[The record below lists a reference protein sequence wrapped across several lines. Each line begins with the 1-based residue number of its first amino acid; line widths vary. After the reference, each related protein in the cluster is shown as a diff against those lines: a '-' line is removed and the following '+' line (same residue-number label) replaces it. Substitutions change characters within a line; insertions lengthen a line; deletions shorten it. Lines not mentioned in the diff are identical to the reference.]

1 MINVQENFKIDL
13 RTYGRQFNIKLKVNN
28 SDFNADNLNY
38 IKPSFTTPLFKTIM
52 HQIELDS
59 KVFMYKGTKISGR
72 IGVKVNEKNYKYID
86 LNNYYVQSCERQE
99 DTNSYRV
106 LAYSKMKK
114 AMLDYDLS
122 FEGKT
127 TVRNYL
133 IKICER
139 LGWNTDNIP
148 ATFINSEKL
157 VDPSLHTGIN
167 YSFRDALDEIAT
179 ITCSFLMFKG
189 DNFYLLYLTET
200 NETIDESYLDED
212 NVTIGEKYFINSLV
226 FSRAEESD
234 NIYRKDNTSIT
245 ANGLH
250 EYRIADCQLLS
261 TNDRADYID
270 EMFNYLKT
278 LEFYIFD
285 VQSKGILF
293 LEACDLFNFKL
304 NNITYKVALLND
316 EINID
321 DGLAENL
328 FLDEPEETKTEYKYA
343 DSTDKKINQAYILVD
358 KQNKKIIQKVSSVEQ
373 SVENIT
379 NTQNTAT
386 GKNIH
391 LEDSSDD
398 PLVSIKVE
406 GSTTQSTRSGKNIF
420 NKKAKI
426 IENGATK
433 SVLDTGVRITQTH
446 AGQYRY
452 DGIRLGGSELLGK
465 TLRISANWTKSA
477 DNVPYIAVYLGNS
490 SSMALYSLFGTGV
503 SGQIRQITIPNAFPA
518 VGEQVCDTVYILLY
532 SNRDGTGNV
541 GDYVNYTDL
550 IVTVD
555 NDDMTYEDYGVSPSP
570 DYTSPIEN
578 VEGKNKF
585 DINQEKEIFG
595 IMLYKYSYYLKPNT
609 KYTIS
614 SNCPASTT
622 ANIYANSNSSNS
634 AVYINKNQT
643 IQSDEN
649 GYFYI
654 LVRFK
659 ADASDNSTFNLYK
672 KVLNGTYYIQLE
684 EGTVATPY
692 VPYNSLEIKDT
703 GENLFDCANSKII
716 YNNGNTSYERL
727 DNGLK
732 LISSGVQYNMI
743 YFLVDTVENL
753 KGKTLTLS
761 SDILFSKEKQ
771 YVNFGLYYT
780 DFNSGNR
787 KSFGLIESIKTEG
800 YYTIKGIVE
809 EGENRDYVCIG
820 LRPNMD
826 SNFAKGDY
834 TIYDNLQVEIGETA
848 TPYKPYQEQKVT
860 FPLENQKLM
869 EDSYL
874 ASDGIHHKRKQYV
887 ITGNETI
894 EKIWIDD
901 DTHHVF
907 AIKASLPV
915 PQISDKTYKEYLCNT
930 YRVLNYDGGIDSIW
944 ANRKDNNTNYTT
956 AMAIDYANSS
966 LSLRG
971 RIIIKDMSID
981 DIDKMKTYLSEQYS
995 NGTPVIV
1002 EYEPSEEEIVPYTE
1016 AQQEAWDK
1024 IEQLHTYKN
1033 VTNIFSDAELDI
1045 VYVRDNGL
1053 SDMYE
1058 TKQNANK
1065 KYTKTSTEIQ
1075 QLDDSIK
1082 RTISQIGDRSQKTTT
1097 ITEDIDGINSK
1108 VKNFQDL
1115 TQTTSGTKTIV
1126 LSNCAKGD
1134 LLSLRIKGNNTVFEY
1149 LYPSSN
1155 LYPANNLLPMGDSRI
1170 SVNETVYELG
1180 ITDVLRKNGEVYDE
1194 FVLEN
1199 GQAKIIHRINTDGT
1213 VKAKETTEDLGKL
1226 SILLNEGKN
1235 TIKIINYSA
1244 EITAKYVIKSDYT
1257 KAFATKVE
1265 MNSSIEQTAEKIES
1279 NVSKTYQTLED
1290 AKTQYSN
1297 IKQTTDE
1304 ITTEVGKKVGENE
1317 IISKINQSAEAVG
1330 ISANKIELSAID
1342 VLNLL
1347 AGNSINLT
1355 SKNIII
1361 SSEYLNIDKKGNMI
1375 FKVLGTEVFQVQNSK
1390 DSSKRVYI
1398 TDQGVVIDHSSGI
1411 DRIDMIVTGDGEGML
1426 TCSGKGTTTVK
1437 ASGITTPTLTQTSKA
1452 ESKKNFEKFT
1462 LEEAKE
1468 ILNNTDIYKY
1478 NLKTQDDKDKKHIG
1492 FVIGDDYNYSEKI
1505 TSEKNDGAN
1514 IYSMTSVLY
1523 TVVKEQQKQI
1533 EELQQRVEKLEG
1545 GQDK

>member
-59 KVFMYKGTKISGR
+59 KVFMSKGTKISGR

-106 LAYSKMKK
+106 LAYSKMKE
-114 AMLDYDLS
+114 AMVDYDLS
-122 FEGKT
+122 FAGKI

-133 IKICER
+133 IKVCER

-148 ATFINSEKL
+148 ATFINSEKMI
-157 VDPSLHTGIN
+157 DPNLHTGIK

-304 NNITYKVALLND
+304 NNTTYKVALLND

-321 DGLAENL
+321 DGLTENL
-328 FLDEPEETKTEYKYA
+328 FLDKPEETETEYKYA
-343 DSTDKKINQAYILVD
+343 DSTDKRIDQAYILVD
-358 KQNKKIIQKVSSVEQ
+358 KQNKKITQLTEETTENSQKITKTEQDINGLTTKVSSVEQ

-398 PLVSIKVE
+398 PLVSIKVK
-406 GSTTQSTRSGKNIF
+406 GSTTQVTRSEKNLLNVTAKTTTTQGLTFTVNEDKSITINGTNTGTGTYYFRIANNFALPAGDYTLSNKNPSVNNNSGFIFYDDGNNFPRTNISNATFTKDTTIKPYLKVNAGVTVNNQTVYPMIIKGTYTEETFPEYEQYGASPSSDYPSPIKNI
-420 NKKAKI
+420 
-426 IENGATK
+426 
-433 SVLDTGVRITQTH
+433 
-446 AGQYRY
+446 
-452 DGIRLGGSELLGK
+452 
-465 TLRISANWTKSA
+465 
-477 DNVPYIAVYLGNS
+477 
-490 SSMALYSLFGTGV
+490 
-503 SGQIRQITIPNAFPA
+503 
-518 VGEQVCDTVYILLY
+518 
-532 SNRDGTGNV
+532 
-541 GDYVNYTDL
+541 
-550 IVTVD
+550 
-555 NDDMTYEDYGVSPSP
+555 
-570 DYTSPIEN
+570 
-578 VEGKNKF
+578 EGKNKF

-614 SNCPASTT
+614 SNCSASTT
-622 ANIYANSNSSNS
+622 ANIYANSNSSKS

-659 ADASDNSTFNLYK
+659 ADASDNSTFNLYE

-692 VPYNSLEIKDT
+692 FPYNSLEIKDV

-716 YNNGNTSYERL
+716 YNNAITLYERL
-727 DNGLK
+727 TNGLK
-732 LISSGVQYNMI
+732 IISNGGQYNML

-771 YVNFGLYYT
+771 YVDFGLYYT
-780 DFNSGNR
+780 DFNGGNR
-787 KSFGLIESIKTEG
+787 KKIVANPNITSEG
-800 YYTIKGIVE
+800 KYQVTGQVE
-809 EGENRDYVCIG
+809 EGENRYYVCIG

-848 TPYKPYQEQKVT
+848 TPYKPYQEQKVD
-860 FPLENQKLM
+860 FPLSEGQKLY
-869 EDSYL
+869 EGSYL
-874 ASDGIHHKRKQYV
+874 ASDGIHHKRKQIVLKGTENWAGYAEKTNTVSVYLIMSDLVETQNSNILSNRFQKVGYEQDIEGIVATPYV
-887 ITGNETI
+887 TKLITI
-894 EKIWIDD
+894 KINKSRL
-901 DTHHVF
+901 TE
-907 AIKASLPV
+907 ASLV
-915 PQISDKTYKEYLCNT
+915 
-930 YRVLNYDGGIDSIW
+930 GIKNW
-944 ANRKDNNTNYTT
+944 LATQ
-956 AMAIDYANSS
+956 YA
-966 LSLRG
+966 
-971 RIIIKDMSID
+971 
-981 DIDKMKTYLSEQYS
+981 

-1002 EYEPSEEEIVPYTE
+1002 EYELSEEEIVPYTE
-1016 AQQEAWDK
+1016 TQQEAWDK

-1033 VTNIFSDAELDI
+1033 VTNIFSDTELDI

-1058 TKQNANK
+1058 TKQNASKN
-1065 KYTKTSTEIQ
+1065 YTKTSTEIQ

-1082 RTISQIGDRSQKTTT
+1082 RTISQIGDRSQKITTV
-1097 ITEDIDGINSK
+1097 TEDIDGI
-1108 VKNFQDL
+1108 KNEVSNIQDL
-1115 TQTTSGTKTIV
+1115 TQTTNGTKTIV
-1126 LSNCAKGD
+1126 LSNCVKGN
-1134 LLSLRIKGNNTVFEY
+1134 LLKLQIKGNNTVFKY
-1149 LYPSSN
+1149 LYPSDD
-1155 LYPANNLLPMGDSRI
+1155 LYPSDNLLPMGDSRI
-1170 SVNETVYELG
+1170 LVNGTVYELG

-1194 FVLEN
+1194 FILEK
-1199 GQAKIIHRINTDGT
+1199 GQAKVIRRINTDGT
-1213 VKAKETTEDLGKL
+1213 VKTEEMTEDLGKL
-1226 SILLNEGKN
+1226 SISLNEGTN
-1235 TIKIINYSA
+1235 TIKILNYTA
-1244 EITAKYVIKSDYT
+1244 EITAKYAIKNDYT
-1257 KAFATKVE
+1257 DIFATKVE
-1265 MNSSIEQTAEKIES
+1265 MNSSIEQTAEGI
-1279 NVSKTYQTLED
+1279 NLE
-1290 AKTQYSN
+1290 
-1297 IKQTTDE
+1297 
-1304 ITTEVGKKVGENE
+1304 VRKKVDENE
-1317 IISKINQSAEAVG
+1317 VISKINQSAEAVTIDASKINING
-1330 ISANKIELSAID
+1330 TVSANGNFKVNTNGNMECNNGKFNEGEIICKDNGLSAYEGKIRIEGNTFITGLYSEGLVIRKVGSSTHSISNPCIFISMYDGEPRLEFVSSTGQADFNVSPRQFYFQAEDNKVFSIHNSQMDIID
-1342 VLNLL
+1342 
-1347 AGNSINLT
+1347 IP
-1355 SKNIII
+1355 NI
-1361 SSEYLNIDKKGNMI
+1361 YA
-1375 FKVLGTEVFQVQNSK
+1375 QNST
-1390 DSSKRVYI
+1390 I
-1398 TDQGVVIDHSSGI
+1398 HC
-1411 DRIDMIVTGDGEGML
+1411 L
-1426 TCSGKGTTTVK
+1426 T
-1437 ASGITTPTLTQTSKA
+1437 LNQTSKA

-1462 LEEAKE
+1462 LEEAKK

-1478 NLKTQDDKDKKHIG
+1478 NLKIQDDKDKKHIG
-1492 FVIGDDYNYSEKI
+1492 FVIGDDYNYSEEI

-1523 TVVKEQQKQI
+1523 PIVKEQQKQI
-1533 EELQQRVEKLEG
+1533 EEFQQRFKKLEG
-1545 GQDK
+1545 GQNK

>member
-59 KVFMYKGTKISGR
+59 KVFMSKGTKISGR

-106 LAYSKMKK
+106 LAYSKMKE
-114 AMLDYDLS
+114 AMVDYDLS
-122 FEGKT
+122 FAGKI

-133 IKICER
+133 IKVCER

-148 ATFINSEKL
+148 ATFINSEKMI
-157 VDPSLHTGIN
+157 DPNLHTGIK

-212 NVTIGEKYFINSLV
+212 NVTIGEKYLINSLV

-304 NNITYKVALLND
+304 NNTTYKVALLND

-321 DGLAENL
+321 DGLTENL
-328 FLDEPEETKTEYKYA
+328 FLEKPEETETEYKYA
-343 DSTDKKINQAYILVD
+343 DSTDKKINQTYILVD
-358 KQNKKIIQKVSSVEQ
+358 KQNQRITQLTEETTENSQKLTKTEQDVNGLTTKVSSVEQ

-398 PLVSIKVE
+398 PLVSIKVK
-406 GSTTQSTRSGKNIF
+406 GSTTQVTRSGKNKLPYNYYNGNSKTVNGITF
-420 NKKAKI
+420 TVNKDRSITANGTSTANAQFSITNPDNYAIVAGSYKLAGENNAYTKKAIRGSYKKADGTI
-426 IENGATK
+426 RYISSDSSFTIPEGATN
-433 SVLDTGVRITQTH
+433 VHLYVVILQGETVNNVTF
-446 AGQYRY
+446 YPM
-452 DGIRLGGSELLGK
+452 LL
-465 TLRISANWTKSA
+465 
-477 DNVPYIAVYLGNS
+477 NS
-490 SSMALYSLFGTGV
+490 T
-503 SGQIRQITIPNAFPA
+503 
-518 VGEQVCDTVYILLY
+518 E
-532 SNRDGTGNV
+532 
-541 GDYVNYTDL
+541 TDL
-550 IVTVD
+550 TF
-555 NDDMTYEDYGVSPSP
+555 EAGGASPSP
-570 DYTSPIEN
+570 DYPSPIEN

-622 ANIYANSNSSNS
+622 ANIYANSNSSNR

-659 ADASDNSTFNLYK
+659 ADASDNSTFNLYE

-692 VPYNSLEIKDT
+692 VSDNSLEIKDV

-716 YNNGNTSYERL
+716 YNNAITLYERL
-727 DNGLK
+727 TNGLK
-732 LISSGVQYNMI
+732 IISSGGQYNML

-771 YVNFGLYYT
+771 YVDFGLYYT
-780 DFNSGNR
+780 DFNGGNR
-787 KSFGLIESIKTEG
+787 KSFGIIESIKTEG

-848 TPYKPYQEQKVT
+848 TAYKPYKSQIVT
-860 FPLENQKLM
+860 FPLGEEKLM
-869 EDSYL
+869 EGSYL
-874 ASDGIHHKRKQYV
+874 ASDGIHHKRKQTTV
-887 ITGNETI
+887 TIQNIVALSNGNVGGIFQFTGKKYSNNNVLCCDKAKHDPNRRFVTDTVYENQGNVVFVGDLTDTLETL
-894 EKIWIDD
+894 
-901 DTHHVF
+901 
-907 AIKASLPV
+907 KA
-915 PQISDKTYKEYLCNT
+915 K
-930 YRVLNYDGGIDSIW
+930 YDG
-944 ANRKDNNTNYTT
+944 
-956 AMAIDYANSS
+956 AI
-966 LSLRG
+966 L
-971 RIIIKDMSID
+971 
-981 DIDKMKTYLSEQYS
+981 
-995 NGTPVIV
+995 
-1002 EYEPSEEEIVPYTE
+1002 EYELSEEEIVPYTT
-1016 AQQEAWDK
+1016 AQQEAWNK

-1033 VTNIFSDAELDI
+1033 VTNIFSDTELDI

-1058 TKQNANK
+1058 TKQNASKN
-1065 KYTKTSTEIQ
+1065 YTKTSTEIQ

-1082 RTISQIGDRSQKTTT
+1082 RTISQIGDRSQKITTV
-1097 ITEDIDGINSK
+1097 TEDIDGI
-1108 VKNFQDL
+1108 KNEVSNIQDL
-1115 TQTTSGTKTIV
+1115 TQTTNGTKTIV
-1126 LSNCAKGD
+1126 LSNCVKGN
-1134 LLSLRIKGNNTVFEY
+1134 LLKLQIKGNNTVFKY
-1149 LYPSSN
+1149 LYPSDD
-1155 LYPANNLLPMGDSRI
+1155 LYPSDNLLPMGDSRI
-1170 SVNETVYELG
+1170 LVNGTVYELG

-1194 FVLEN
+1194 FILEK
-1199 GQAKIIHRINTDGT
+1199 GQAKVIRRINTDGT
-1213 VKAKETTEDLGKL
+1213 VKTEEMTEDLGKL
-1226 SILLNEGKN
+1226 SISLNEGTN
-1235 TIKIINYSA
+1235 TIKILNYTA
-1244 EITAKYVIKSDYT
+1244 EITAKYAIKNDY
-1257 KAFATKVE
+1257 ADIFATKVE
-1265 MNSSIEQTAEKIES
+1265 MNSSIEQTAEGI
-1279 NVSKTYQTLED
+1279 NQV
-1290 AKTQYSN
+1290 
-1297 IKQTTDE
+1297 
-1304 ITTEVGKKVGENE
+1304 VRKKVDENE
-1317 IISKINQSAEAVG
+1317 IISKINQSAETVG
-1330 ISANKIELSAID
+1330 ISANKIELSSND

-1355 SKNIII
+1355 SKNIVI
-1361 SSEYLNIDKKGNMI
+1361 SSEFLNIDKKGNMI
-1375 FKVLGTEVFQVQNSK
+1375 FKILGTEVFQVQNSE

-1411 DRIDMIVTGDGEGML
+1411 DRIDMVVTGDGEGML
-1426 TCSGKGTTTVK
+1426 NCSGNGTTCVR
-1437 ASGITTPTLTQTSKA
+1437 ASGITTPALTQTSKA

-1462 LEEAKE
+1462 LEEAKK

-1478 NLKTQDDKDKKHIG
+1478 NLKIQDDKDKKHIG
-1492 FVIGDDYNYSEKI
+1492 FVIGDDYNYSEEI

-1523 TVVKEQQKQI
+1523 PIVKEQQKQI
-1533 EELQQRVEKLEG
+1533 EEFQQRFKKLEG

>member
-59 KVFMYKGTKISGR
+59 KVFMSKGTKISGR

-106 LAYSKMKK
+106 LAYSKMKE
-114 AMLDYDLS
+114 AMVDYDLS
-122 FEGKT
+122 FAGKI

-133 IKICER
+133 IAICER

-148 ATFINSEKL
+148 ATFINSEKMI
-157 VDPSLHTGIN
+157 DPNLHTGIK

-212 NVTIGEKYFINSLV
+212 NVTIGEKYLINSLV

-304 NNITYKVALLND
+304 NNTTYKVALLND

-321 DGLAENL
+321 DGLTENL
-328 FLDEPEETKTEYKYA
+328 FLDKPEETETEYKYA
-343 DSTDKKINQAYILVD
+343 DSTDKRIDQAYILVD
-358 KQNKKIIQKVSSVEQ
+358 KQNKKITQLTEETTENSQKITKTEQDVNGLTTKVSSVEQ

-398 PLVSIKVE
+398 PLVSIKVK
-406 GSTTQSTRSGKNIF
+406 GSTTQATRDGRNLFNLNNIRNSPSVF
-420 NKKAKI
+420 TVTETGVNLTNDWAGDVFTFGNIAKTFKANTTYTMKAK
-426 IENGATK
+426 AKVVSRPST
-433 SVLDTGVRITQTH
+433 ITNINDDIFLF
-446 AGQYRY
+446 YRPAS
-452 DGIRLGGSELLGK
+452 DELG
-465 TLRISANWTKSA
+465 
-477 DNVPYIAVYLGNS
+477 YIAKSILG
-490 SSMALYSLFGTGV
+490 MPDKRTIALNTEKEY
-503 SGQIRQITIPNAFPA
+503 ITSFTTP
-518 VGEQVCDTVYILLY
+518 E
-532 SNRDGTGNV
+532 
-541 GDYVNYTDL
+541 
-550 IVTVD
+550 
-555 NDDMTYEDYGVSPSP
+555 DMTNVRFLSYTFRGNNDGSTTGTALGEIDVSEIMLVEGSYTAETFPEYEQYGASPSP
-570 DYTSPIEN
+570 DYPSEIEN

-585 DINQEKEIFG
+585 NYLWFDTTKEVDWTA
-595 IMLYKYSYYLKPNT
+595 YQS
-609 KYTIS
+609 IS
-614 SNCPASTT
+614 SVAKAIPIFIGKGNVATF
-622 ANIYANSNSSNS
+622 SSNVPSLSGNNLLYAINDLTQTSS
-634 AVYINKNQT
+634 AFFALGKTQT
-643 IQSDEN
+643 IKANNEGYVYVGYIKSRTNYDKVKDE
-649 GYFYI
+649 
-654 LVRFK
+654 
-659 ADASDNSTFNLYK
+659 
-672 KVLNGTYYIQLE
+672 TYYIQLE

-692 VPYNSLEIKDT
+692 TPYNSLEIKDV
-703 GENLFDCANSKII
+703 GENLFNPNNVSKGYVSDASGNILSISGQNKNTGYIEIIGGEKYYILSNKPTGNWGAWYDKDKKFISGITLGGNSSGIVTAP
-716 YNNGNTSYERL
+716 NNAYFINFTVSYENNNP
-727 DNGLK
+727 DYANN
-732 LISSGVQYNMI
+732 VMI
-743 YFLVDTVENL
+743 AR
-753 KGKTLTLS
+753 
-761 SDILFSKEKQ
+761 SDKE
-771 YVNFGLYYT
+771 
-780 DFNSGNR
+780 
-787 KSFGLIESIKTEG
+787 
-800 YYTIKGIVE
+800 
-809 EGENRDYVCIG
+809 
-820 LRPNMD
+820 
-826 SNFAKGDY
+826 
-834 TIYDNLQVEIGETA
+834 

-869 EDSYL
+869 EGSYL
-874 ASDGIHHKRKQYV
+874 ASDGIHHKRKQTTV
-887 ITGNETI
+887 TIQNIVALSNGNVGGIFQFTGKKYSNNNVLCCDKAKHDPNRRFVTDTVYENQGNVVFVGDLTDTLETL
-894 EKIWIDD
+894 
-901 DTHHVF
+901 
-907 AIKASLPV
+907 KA
-915 PQISDKTYKEYLCNT
+915 K
-930 YRVLNYDGGIDSIW
+930 YDG
-944 ANRKDNNTNYTT
+944 
-956 AMAIDYANSS
+956 AI
-966 LSLRG
+966 L
-971 RIIIKDMSID
+971 
-981 DIDKMKTYLSEQYS
+981 
-995 NGTPVIV
+995 
-1002 EYEPSEEEIVPYTE
+1002 EYELATEEIVPYTE

-1033 VTNIFSDAELDI
+1033 VTNIFSDTELDI

-1058 TKQNANK
+1058 TKQNASKN
-1065 KYTKTSTEIQ
+1065 YTKTSTEIQ

-1097 ITEDIDGINSK
+1097 VTEDIDGI
-1108 VKNFQDL
+1108 KNEVSNIQDL
-1115 TQTTSGTKTIV
+1115 TQTTNGTKTIV
-1126 LSNCAKGD
+1126 LSNCVKGN
-1134 LLSLRIKGNNTVFEY
+1134 LLKLQIKGNNTVFKY
-1149 LYPSSN
+1149 LYPSDD
-1155 LYPANNLLPMGDSRI
+1155 LYPSDNLLPMGDSRI
-1170 SVNETVYELG
+1170 LVNGTVYELG
-1180 ITDVLRKNGEVYDE
+1180 ITDVLRKNEEVYDE
-1194 FVLEN
+1194 FILEK
-1199 GQAKIIHRINTDGT
+1199 GQAKVIRRINTDGT
-1213 VKAKETTEDLGKL
+1213 VKTEEMTEDLGKL
-1226 SILLNEGKN
+1226 SISLNEGTN
-1235 TIKIINYSA
+1235 TIKILNYTA
-1244 EITAKYVIKSDYT
+1244 EITAKYAIKNDYT
-1257 KAFATKVE
+1257 DIFATKVE
-1265 MNSSIEQTAEKIES
+1265 MNSSIEQTAEGI
-1279 NVSKTYQTLED
+1279 NQV
-1290 AKTQYSN
+1290 
-1297 IKQTTDE
+1297 
-1304 ITTEVGKKVGENE
+1304 VRKKVDENE
-1317 IISKINQSAEAVG
+1317 IISKINQSAETVG
-1330 ISANKIELSAID
+1330 ISANKIELSSND

-1361 SSEYLNIDKKGNMI
+1361 SSEFLNIDKKGNMI
-1375 FKVLGTEVFQVQNSK
+1375 FKILGTEVFQVQNSE

-1398 TDQGVVIDHSSGI
+1398 TDQGVVIDHSSGM
-1411 DRIDMIVTGDGEGML
+1411 DRIDMVVTGDGEGML
-1426 TCSGKGTTTVK
+1426 NCSGNGTTCVR
-1437 ASGITTPTLTQTSKA
+1437 ASGITTPALTQTSKA

-1462 LEEAKE
+1462 LEEAKK

-1478 NLKTQDDKDKKHIG
+1478 NLKIQDDKGKKHIG
-1492 FVIGDDYNYSEKI
+1492 FVIGDDYNYSEEI

-1533 EELQQRVEKLEG
+1533 EELQQEIKKLEG

>member
-59 KVFMYKGTKISGR
+59 KVFMPKDTKISGR

-106 LAYSKMKK
+106 LAYSKMKE
-114 AMLDYDLS
+114 AMVDYDLS
-122 FEGKT
+122 FAGKI

-148 ATFINSEKL
+148 ATFINSEKMI
-157 VDPSLHTGIN
+157 DPNLHTGIK

-212 NVTIGEKYFINSLV
+212 NVTIGEKYLINSLV

-304 NNITYKVALLND
+304 NNTTYKVALLND

-321 DGLAENL
+321 DGLTENL
-328 FLDEPEETKTEYKYA
+328 FLEKPEETETEYKYA

-358 KQNKKIIQKVSSVEQ
+358 KQNQRITQLTEETTENSQKITKTEQDVNGLTTKVSSVEQ

-398 PLVSIKVE
+398 PLVSIKVK
-406 GSTTQSTRSGKNIF
+406 GSTTQATRSGKNKF
-420 NKKAKI
+420 NKEAKI

-452 DGIRLGGSELLGK
+452 GGIRLGGSELLGK

-490 SSMALYSLFGTGV
+490 SSMVLYSLFGTGV
-503 SGQIRQITIPNAFPA
+503 SGQIKQTTIPNAFPA

-532 SNRDGTGNV
+532 SNRNGTGNV
-541 GDYVNYTDL
+541 GDYVDYTDL

-570 DYTSPIEN
+570 DYRSPIEN
-578 VEGKNKF
+578 VEGN
-585 DINQEKEIFG
+585 
-595 IMLYKYSYYLKPNT
+595 
-609 KYTIS
+609 
-614 SNCPASTT
+614 
-622 ANIYANSNSSNS
+622 
-634 AVYINKNQT
+634 V
-643 IQSDEN
+643 
-649 GYFYI
+649 
-654 LVRFK
+654 
-659 ADASDNSTFNLYK
+659 
-672 KVLNGTYYIQLE
+672 
-684 EGTVATPY
+684 
-692 VPYNSLEIKDT
+692 EIKDIGKQIFNKNDNYVYTNAPNSITINQLNT
-703 GENLFDCANSKII
+703 GLRIKSSYSSGIPTVMYKSIDLRSFAGKTVKMKSKIVNSAQNKGE
-716 YNNGNTSYERL
+716 YAL
-727 DNGLK
+727 GL
-732 LISSGVQYNMI
+732 INS
-743 YFLVDTVENL
+743 D
-753 KGKTLTLS
+753 LS
-761 SDILFSKEKQ
+761 SRRIII
-771 YVNFGLYYT
+771 
-780 DFNSGNR
+780 SGNVSN
-787 KSFGLIESIKTEG
+787 KEISFIIPSVDEMGDNHFL
-800 YYTIKGIVE
+800 GIWLRVN
-809 EGENRDYVCIG
+809 GSGTMTSNAYVDFTDLMVVIG
-820 LRPNMD
+820 D
-826 SNFAKGDY
+826 
-834 TIYDNLQVEIGETA
+834 TIGE
-848 TPYKPYQEQKVT
+848 YEDYQEQKET

-869 EDSYL
+869 KGSYL
-874 ASDGIHHKRKQYV
+874 ASDGIHHSRKQVVFDGSDDEDWKLWGASLSNVERFYINLITPTINITNSLCSHFKFMNSNQDEQHFRWSMSQGINNQFV
-887 ITGNETI
+887 IFIDKSKAITVAELKTWLQSNPITI
-894 EKIWIDD
+894 E
-901 DTHHVF
+901 
-907 AIKASLPV
+907 
-915 PQISDKTYKEYLCNT
+915 
-930 YRVLNYDGGIDSIW
+930 
-944 ANRKDNNTNYTT
+944 
-956 AMAIDYANSS
+956 
-966 LSLRG
+966 
-971 RIIIKDMSID
+971 
-981 DIDKMKTYLSEQYS
+981 
-995 NGTPVIV
+995 
-1002 EYEPSEEEIVPYTE
+1002 YELSEEEIVPYTE

-1058 TKQNANK
+1058 TKQNASKN
-1065 KYTKTSTEIQ
+1065 YTKTSTEIQ

-1257 KAFATKVE
+1257 EAFATKVE

-1317 IISKINQSAEAVG
+1317 IISKINQTAEDLTIDANRININGTV
-1330 ISANKIELSAID
+1330 SANGNFKVDTNGNMECVNAKINVQGGENTGDSSG
-1342 VLNLL
+1342 LNLKVTNPNDNYNYSGL
-1347 AGNSINLT
+1347 APDFFIVRNG
-1355 SKNIII
+1355 
-1361 SSEYLNIDKKGNMI
+1361 KGNYVNSEI
-1375 FKVLGTEVFQVQNSK
+1375 NKFGTSLQLMDSWENYITMRAKSGSAGTSWHTS
-1390 DSSKRVYI
+1390 DSSTSV
-1398 TDQGVVIDHSSGI
+1398 SS
-1411 DRIDMIVTGDGEGML
+1411 T
-1426 TCSGKGTTTVK
+1426 
-1437 ASGITTPTLTQTSKA
+1437 GITTPTLTQTSKA

-1478 NLKTQDDKDKKHIG
+1478 NLKSQGDKDKKHIG

-1523 TVVKEQQKQI
+1523 TIVQEQQKQI

>member
-38 IKPSFTTPLFKTIM
+38 IKPSFSTPLFKTIM

-59 KVFMYKGTKISGR
+59 KVFMPKGTKISGR

-106 LAYSKMKK
+106 LAYSKMKE
-114 AMLDYDLS
+114 AMIDYDLS

-148 ATFINSEKL
+148 ATFINSGKMI
-157 VDPSLHTGIN
+157 DPNLHTGIK

-304 NNITYKVALLND
+304 NNTTYKVALLND

-391 LEDSSDD
+391 LEDSSDE
-398 PLVSIKVE
+398 PLVSIKVKGE
-406 GSTTQSTRSGKNIF
+406 TSQATRSGKNLF
-420 NKKAKI
+420 NLNNIRNAPSVFTVTETGVNLTNCWVSDVFTFENVLKTFKPNTTYTAKIKAKVVSRPTTL
-426 IENGATK
+426 GA
-433 SVLDTGVRITQTH
+433 SQNAVFAL
-446 AGQYRY
+446 YRP
-452 DGIRLGGSELLGK
+452 
-465 TLRISANWTKSA
+465 A
-477 DNVPYIAVYLGNS
+477 S
-490 SSMALYSLFGTGV
+490 SSLGSAWAHVAYMGDKETIALNTEKEYIQTFKT
-503 SGQIRQITIPNAFPA
+503 PA
-518 VGEQVCDTVYILLY
+518 
-532 SNRDGTGNV
+532 
-541 GDYVNYTDL
+541 
-550 IVTVD
+550 
-555 NDDMTYEDYGVSPSP
+555 DMTDVRFLAYTFYEKQAGAGEIDVSEIMLVEGAYTLETFPEYEKYGASPSP
-570 DYTSPIEN
+570 DYPSEIEN
-578 VEGKNKF
+578 VEGKNKLDLSKCAF
-585 DINQEKEIFG
+585 GHCTLNPNGKSITCNIVDYYWSEITTSQLNNYLLKNKGKTLTFSTGTVLSTATSIVIYGTRSDGSTYQEGYESSTGKCSITIADNFTS
-595 IMLYKYSYYLKPNT
+595 ITSMQFRFNRKSS
-609 KYTIS
+609 KYTDT
-614 SNCPASTT
+614 ST
-622 ANIYANSNSSNS
+622 I
-634 AVYINKNQT
+634 IN
-643 IQSDEN
+643 
-649 GYFYI
+649 Y
-654 LVRFK
+654 VM
-659 ADASDNSTFNLYK
+659 
-672 KVLNGTYYIQLE
+672 LE
-684 EGTVATPY
+684 EGTVATDY

-753 KGKTLTLS
+753 KSKTLTLS

-848 TPYKPYQEQKVT
+848 TPYTPYKEQKVT
-860 FPLENQKLM
+860 FPLSDGQKLM
-869 EDSYL
+869 EGSYL
-874 ASDGIHHKRKQYV
+874 ASDGIHHKRKQIVFDGSDDEDWTSYSTKNGLAYM
-887 ITGNETI
+887 IPILNIKQIILTAIIADLYCDYYTKTSQGKI
-894 EKIWIDD
+894 YDEKIDYGICQR
-901 DTHHVF
+901 
-907 AIKASLPV
+907 ANR
-915 PQISDKTYKEYLCNT
+915 PQIIIRNKDILTLAEWKTC
-930 YRVLNYDGGIDSIW
+930 
-944 ANRKDNNTNYTT
+944 
-956 AMAIDYANSS
+956 
-966 LSLRG
+966 LSQNP
-971 RIIIKDMSID
+971 I
-981 DIDKMKTYLSEQYS
+981 T
-995 NGTPVIV
+995 V
-1002 EYEPSEEEIVPYTE
+1002 EYELSEEEIVPYIE
-1016 AQQEAWDK
+1016 AQQGAWDK

-1058 TKQNANK
+1058 TKQNASKN
-1065 KYTKTSTEIQ
+1065 YTKTVEKFAEQKITTDEINQKVAVVNEKLTEYKQNI
-1075 QLDDSIK
+1075 DSF
-1082 RTISQIGDRSQKTTT
+1082 SFTT
-1097 ITEDIDGINSK
+1097 ENAGGINLIQNS
-1108 VKNFQDL
+1108 
-1115 TQTTSGTKTIV
+1115 T
-1126 LSNCAKGD
+1126 
-1134 LLSLRIKGNNTVFEY
+1134 
-1149 LYPSSN
+1149 
-1155 LYPANNLLPMGDSRI
+1155 
-1170 SVNETVYELG
+1170 
-1180 ITDVLRKNGEVYDE
+1180 
-1194 FVLEN
+1194 LEN
-1199 GQAKIIHRINTDGT
+1199 GLDLYHSTTGT
-1213 VKAKETTEDLGKL
+1213 VSIEKNIDVKEKTISK
-1226 SILLNEGKN
+1226 SA
-1235 TIKIINYSA
+1235 IKIINGTVITQEINIIPLEDYTFSCLVYKTELTNVTIKIVSDKIEEYQIEAEPETWQKFSA
-1244 EITAKYVIKSDYT
+1244 NINSSDNSVIIEIICDNNFCYISDRILNKGNAPLGWQRHNGEFKSDNVTINEDGITVTNTNDNMKHVITSSEDKIINTLNGKTEVSFNPDET
-1257 KAFATKVE
+1257 K
-1265 MNSSIEQTAEKIES
+1265 MNSTR
-1279 NVSKTYQTLED
+1279 
-1290 AKTQYSN
+1290 
-1297 IKQTTDE
+1297 
-1304 ITTEVGKKVGENE
+1304 
-1317 IISKINQSAEAVG
+1317 IN
-1330 ISANKIELSAID
+1330 
-1342 VLNLL
+1342 
-1347 AGNSINLT
+1347 
-1355 SKNIII
+1355 
-1361 SSEYLNIDKKGNMI
+1361 
-1375 FKVLGTEVFQVQNSK
+1375 
-1390 DSSKRVYI
+1390 
-1398 TDQGVVIDHSSGI
+1398 
-1411 DRIDMIVTGDGEGML
+1411 
-1426 TCSGKGTTTVK
+1426 
-1437 ASGITTPTLTQTSKA
+1437 
-1452 ESKKNFEKFT
+1452 
-1462 LEEAKE
+1462 
-1468 ILNNTDIYKY
+1468 
-1478 NLKTQDDKDKKHIG
+1478 
-1492 FVIGDDYNYSEKI
+1492 
-1505 TSEKNDGAN
+1505 
-1514 IYSMTSVLY
+1514 
-1523 TVVKEQQKQI
+1523 
-1533 EELQQRVEKLEG
+1533 EKLTKGKVRETVRDDG
-1545 GQDK
+1545 TVMVTMDD

>member
-59 KVFMYKGTKISGR
+59 KVFMSKGTKISGR

-106 LAYSKMKK
+106 LAYSKMKE
-114 AMLDYDLS
+114 AMVDYDLS
-122 FEGKT
+122 FAGKI

-133 IKICER
+133 IKVCER

-148 ATFINSEKL
+148 ATFINSEKMI
-157 VDPSLHTGIN
+157 DPNLHTGIK

-304 NNITYKVALLND
+304 NNTTYKVALLND

-321 DGLAENL
+321 DGLTENL
-328 FLDEPEETKTEYKYA
+328 FLDKPEETETEYKYA
-343 DSTDKKINQAYILVD
+343 DSTDKRIDQAYILVD
-358 KQNKKIIQKVSSVEQ
+358 KQNKKITQLTEETTENSQKITKTEQDINGLTTKVSSVEQ

-398 PLVSIKVE
+398 PLVSIKVK
-406 GSTTQSTRSGKNIF
+406 GSTTQATRSGKNKLPYNYYNGNSKTVNGITF
-420 NKKAKI
+420 TVNKDRSITANGTSTANAQFSITNPDNYAIVAGSYKLVGENNTYTKKAIRGSYKKADGTI
-426 IENGATK
+426 KYISSDSSFTIPEGATN
-433 SVLDTGVRITQTH
+433 VHLYVVILQGETVNNVTF
-446 AGQYRY
+446 YPM
-452 DGIRLGGSELLGK
+452 LLNL
-465 TLRISANWTKSA
+465 T
-477 DNVPYIAVYLGNS
+477 
-490 SSMALYSLFGTGV
+490 
-503 SGQIRQITIPNAFPA
+503 
-518 VGEQVCDTVYILLY
+518 E
-532 SNRDGTGNV
+532 
-541 GDYVNYTDL
+541 TDL
-550 IVTVD
+550 TF
-555 NDDMTYEDYGVSPSP
+555 EAGGASPSP
-570 DYTSPIEN
+570 DYPSPIEN

-585 DINQEKEIFG
+585 DINQEKEVFG

-622 ANIYANSNSSNS
+622 ANIYANSNSSKS

-659 ADASDNSTFNLYK
+659 ADASDNSTFNLYE

-692 VPYNSLEIKDT
+692 FPYNSLEIKDV

-716 YNNGNTSYERL
+716 YNNAITLYERL
-727 DNGLK
+727 TNGLK
-732 LISSGVQYNMI
+732 IISNGGQYNML

-771 YVNFGLYYT
+771 YVDFGLYYT
-780 DFNSGNR
+780 DFNGGNR
-787 KSFGLIESIKTEG
+787 KKIVANPNITSEG
-800 YYTIKGIVE
+800 KYQVTGQVE
-809 EGENRDYVCIG
+809 EGENRYYVCIG

-848 TPYKPYQEQKVT
+848 TPYKPYQEQKVD
-860 FPLENQKLM
+860 FPLSEGQKLY
-869 EDSYL
+869 EGSYL
-874 ASDGIHHKRKQYV
+874 ASDGIHHKRKQIVLKGTENWAGYAEKTNTVSVYLIMSDLVETQNSNILSNRFQKVGYEQDIEGIVATPYV
-887 ITGNETI
+887 TKLITI
-894 EKIWIDD
+894 KINKSRL
-901 DTHHVF
+901 TE
-907 AIKASLPV
+907 ASLV
-915 PQISDKTYKEYLCNT
+915 
-930 YRVLNYDGGIDSIW
+930 GIKNW
-944 ANRKDNNTNYTT
+944 LATQ
-956 AMAIDYANSS
+956 YA
-966 LSLRG
+966 
-971 RIIIKDMSID
+971 
-981 DIDKMKTYLSEQYS
+981 

-1002 EYEPSEEEIVPYTE
+1002 EYELSEEEIVPYTE
-1016 AQQEAWDK
+1016 TQQEAWDK

-1033 VTNIFSDAELDI
+1033 VTNIFSDTELDI

-1058 TKQNANK
+1058 TKQNASKN
-1065 KYTKTSTEIQ
+1065 YTKTSTEIQ

-1082 RTISQIGDRSQKTTT
+1082 RTISQIGDRSQKITTV
-1097 ITEDIDGINSK
+1097 TEDIDGI
-1108 VKNFQDL
+1108 KNEVSNIQDL
-1115 TQTTSGTKTIV
+1115 TQTTNGTKTIV
-1126 LSNCAKGD
+1126 LSNCVKGN
-1134 LLSLRIKGNNTVFEY
+1134 LLKLQIKGNNTVFKY
-1149 LYPSSN
+1149 LYPSDD
-1155 LYPANNLLPMGDSRI
+1155 LYPSDNLLPMGDSRI
-1170 SVNETVYELG
+1170 LVNGTVYELG

-1194 FVLEN
+1194 FILEK
-1199 GQAKIIHRINTDGT
+1199 GQAKVIRRINTDGT
-1213 VKAKETTEDLGKL
+1213 VKTEEMTEDLGKL
-1226 SILLNEGKN
+1226 SISLNEGTN
-1235 TIKIINYSA
+1235 TIKILNYTA
-1244 EITAKYVIKSDYT
+1244 EITAKYAIKNDYT
-1257 KAFATKVE
+1257 DIFATKVE
-1265 MNSSIEQTAEKIES
+1265 MNSSIEQTAEGI
-1279 NVSKTYQTLED
+1279 NLE
-1290 AKTQYSN
+1290 
-1297 IKQTTDE
+1297 
-1304 ITTEVGKKVGENE
+1304 VRKKVDENE
-1317 IISKINQSAEAVG
+1317 VISKINQSAEAVTIDASKINING
-1330 ISANKIELSAID
+1330 TVSANGNFKVNTNGNMECNNGKFNEGEIICKDNGLSAYEGKIRIEGNTFITGLYSEGLVIRKVGSSTHSISNPCIFISMYDGEPRLEFVSSTGQADFNVSPRQFYFQAEDNKVFSIHNSQMDIID
-1342 VLNLL
+1342 
-1347 AGNSINLT
+1347 IP
-1355 SKNIII
+1355 NI
-1361 SSEYLNIDKKGNMI
+1361 YA
-1375 FKVLGTEVFQVQNSK
+1375 QNST
-1390 DSSKRVYI
+1390 I
-1398 TDQGVVIDHSSGI
+1398 HC
-1411 DRIDMIVTGDGEGML
+1411 L
-1426 TCSGKGTTTVK
+1426 T
-1437 ASGITTPTLTQTSKA
+1437 LNQTSKA

-1462 LEEAKE
+1462 LEEAKK

-1478 NLKTQDDKDKKHIG
+1478 NLKIQDDKDKKHIG
-1492 FVIGDDYNYSEKI
+1492 FVIGDDYNYSEEI

-1523 TVVKEQQKQI
+1523 PIVKEQQKQI
-1533 EELQQRVEKLEG
+1533 EEFQQRFKKLEG